1 MADDDSAPGPLDRPE
16 HADDRTT
23 PQDIVDSLV
32 DRKGLDTVRENFEQ
46 LTAPATIMR
55 IDTDC
60 DDVEVREP

>member
-1 MADDDSAPGPLDRPE
+1 MADDDSAPGPLDCPE

-23 PQDIVDSLV
+23 PQDIINSLV

-46 LTAPATIMR
+46 LTAPAAIMG
-55 IDTDC
+55 IDIDR